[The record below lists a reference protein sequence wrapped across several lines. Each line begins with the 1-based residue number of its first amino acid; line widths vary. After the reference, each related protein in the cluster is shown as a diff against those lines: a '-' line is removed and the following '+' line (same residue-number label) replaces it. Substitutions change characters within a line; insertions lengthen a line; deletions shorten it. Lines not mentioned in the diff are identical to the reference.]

1 MGNAIQEIEAV
12 EADDALHDFGGPH
25 GNKGGD
31 FAQYWLIGR
40 LLELEKAG
48 RPDYLFLCEYV
59 QDIAE
64 FDSAVQPTTLCL
76 YQLKK
81 KEGTHWQAHELT
93 GQTQKSK
100 VPKPDKPVIKLLR
113 HVRTFKSLKATGA
126 FVSNGKFDVS
136 LASGQSSINDPIV
149 GLHLLDS
156 SQTAAIK
163 EAIAAAE
170 GIDAA
175 AVDLSAVELWNST
188 LAIDDLERHIDGI
201 VMEFL
206 SERAPEHVAQAKSFA
221 EALFTRVRALARR
234 TEKCVDW
241 SDLVARRG
249 FGRKDLK
256 SAVERLQALPD
267 KATFRKNLYDKLSHD
282 WQFHKAARVLS
293 ALTACARDKVLVG
306 TGNRWALN
314 GLDVAQVCAA
324 CAASELSDDHTFK
337 TLCESLAPACPALRP
352 DEINALA
359 IYEMTEWALSQTPA

>member
-1 MGNAIQEIEAV
+1 MVNAIQEIEAV
-12 EADDALHDFGGPH
+12 EADDLLHDFGGSH

-40 LLELEKAG
+40 LLELEQAG
-48 RPDYLFLCEYV
+48 KPDYLFLCEYV

-64 FDSAVQPTTLCL
+64 FDSAVQPTTLRL

-81 KEGTHWQAHELT
+81 REGTHWQAHELT
-93 GQTQKSK
+93 GQTLKSK
-100 VPKPDKPVIKLLR
+100 VPKLDKPVIKLLR

-136 LASGQSSINDPIV
+136 LASGQSSINDSIV
-149 GLHLLDS
+149 GLHHLDT

-163 EAIAAAE
+163 DAIAAAE
-170 GIDAA
+170 GIEAA

-188 LAIDDLERHIDGI
+188 LAVDDLGRHVDGI

-206 SERAPEHVAQAKSFA
+206 AERAPEHVAQAKSFA

-234 TEKCVDW
+234 TEKCADW

-249 FGRKDLK
+249 FCRKDLK

-267 KATFRKNLYDKLSHD
+267 KATFRKNLYDKLSKD
-282 WQFHKAARVLS
+282 WNFHKAARVLS

-324 CAASELSDDHTFK
+324 CVASELSDDHTFK
-337 TLCESLAPACPALRP
+337 ALCESLAPACLALGP